1 MNEETTADNTSGNMA
16 GQSTATPASEYDDHR
31 RPLQRALR
39 IGSMSL
45 VVITIVSLAAWGAA
59 RDLPGIWGVLIG
71 AAIGGGF
78 VLLTALSVLLT
89 SNTSVSTTGAVVLG
103 GWLVKIVVL
112 IIILVLIRNLEFYD
126 HVAFFV
132 TVVLALVATLAA
144 EVWAVITSKVT
155 YIG

>member
-1 MNEETTADNTSGNMA
+1 
-16 GQSTATPASEYDDHR
+16 
-31 RPLQRALR
+31 
-39 IGSMSL
+39 MSL